1 MNKREFNKLLS
12 RFDREKVNFSIDE
25 QKYILY
31 AKEKQS
37 KEAEK

>member
-12 RFDREKVNFSIDE
+12 RFDREKVNLSIDE

-31 AKEKQS
+31 AK
-37 KEAEK
+37 